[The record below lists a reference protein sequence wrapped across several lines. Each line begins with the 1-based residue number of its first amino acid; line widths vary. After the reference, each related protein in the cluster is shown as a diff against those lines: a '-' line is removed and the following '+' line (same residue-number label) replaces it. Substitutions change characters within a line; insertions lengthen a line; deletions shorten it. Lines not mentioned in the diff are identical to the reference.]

1 MQKVALQ
8 ENFSSKNFL
17 AGKINLMKL
26 QDNILTE
33 FFNQEEALE
42 EETQEEVDTEEVPEE
57 ETEETESED
66 EEW

>member
-1 MQKVALQ
+1 VQKVALQ

-33 FFNQEEALE
+33 FLNQEEALE
-42 EETQEEVDTEEVPEE
+42 EEAQEEVDTEEVPE